1 MMTILFSAPPLISV
15 LVLLCTTHFAAA
27 STLLPDDEVEALR
40 EIGETLGKS
49 DWDFNAD
56 PCGVDGGWGDNK
68 DIDATSNAVTCQNF
82 TDADNNSVPHVI
94 SIVLRNQSL
103 PGSLPPQLFRLPYLK
118 NFDFCSYKP
127 IDWFNPEG
135 TGKHIHTL
143 GILSGA
149 LPPDLGNLSQLI
161 QLQLTSNNFTGELP
175 QRFAELTALQDL
187 RLGDNQF
194 TGKIP
199 DFIQNFT
206 NLSVLFIQASGL
218 QGPIPSR
225 ITLLEKLTDLRISD
239 LNGTES
245 QVPRLN
251 SANIKTL

>member
-118 NFDFCSYKP
+118 NFDVTRNYLNGIIPKEWGSTKLRN
-127 IDWFNPEG
+127 ISVVINRL
-135 TGKHIHTL
+135 TGSIPKE
-143 GILSGA
+143 
-149 LPPDLGNLSQLI
+149 LGNISTLWELNVESNQLSELF
-161 QLQLTSNNFTGELP
+161 LQT
-175 QRFAELTALQDL
+175 
-187 RLGDNQF
+187 
-194 TGKIP
+194 
-199 DFIQNFT
+199 
-206 NLSVLFIQASGL
+206 
-218 QGPIPSR
+218 
-225 ITLLEKLTDLRISD
+225 
-239 LNGTES
+239 
-245 QVPRLN
+245 
-251 SANIKTL
+251 